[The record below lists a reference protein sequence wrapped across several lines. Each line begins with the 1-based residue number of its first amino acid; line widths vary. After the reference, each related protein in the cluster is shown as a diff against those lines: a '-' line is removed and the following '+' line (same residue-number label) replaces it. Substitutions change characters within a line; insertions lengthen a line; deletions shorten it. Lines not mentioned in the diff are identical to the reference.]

1 MTPLDALLAPALLLL
16 LAPMAA
22 SLLSR
27 LLWLALPSPATESGA
42 APSLL
47 PMYMLEAAL
56 GALSFVVA
64 SGLLGPALV
73 ARPAGPPSIAFA
85 LLTAS
90 LTLLAC
96 VRQQRRYAG
105 AASARLQLSLG
116 AAVLLPLALASAFG
130 PWPVMSLTLLALGLC
145 LAALVG
151 SRLRR
156 THGPRPALS
165 SAGIV
170 LACTLAGASW
180 AAAGAFSES
189 SRIASDATA
198 TTSGSAART
207 RVRLAPWDGDARLAL
222 AWEARRSG
230 HLERAEAL
238 AELAVRLNA
247 DAAATLDFFAELA
260 AARGD
265 CRESYARFET
275 ALRVRAAEA
284 FTGVLERPLR
294 LGLSALPP
302 SYIARCLEGNP
313 DPADDQEPTQAP

>member
-1 MTPLDALLAPALLLL
+1 MIPLDALLPPALLLL
-16 LAPMAA
+16 LAPTAA

-27 LLWLALPSPATESGA
+27 LLWLALPSPTTESGST
-42 APSLL
+42 PSLL
-47 PMYMLEAAL
+47 PMYVLEAAL
-56 GALSFVVA
+56 AALSFVVA

-73 ARPAGPPSIAFA
+73 ARPADPPSIAFA
-85 LLTAS
+85 LVAAS

-96 VRQQRRYAG
+96 ARQQRRYAG
-105 AASARLQLSLG
+105 GASARPQLGLG
-116 AAVLLPLALASAFG
+116 AAVLLPLALTSALG
-130 PWPVMSLTLLALGLC
+130 AWPVMELTLLALGLS

-151 SRLRR
+151 LRLRR
-156 THGPRPALS
+156 PRAARPALS
-165 SAGIV
+165 SAGVV

-180 AAAGAFSES
+180 AAAGALAES
-189 SRIASDATA
+189 SRIASDAIPTV
-198 TTSGSAART
+198 SGSAART

-265 CRESYARFET
+265 CRASYARFET

-284 FTGVLERPLR
+284 FAGVLERPLQ
-294 LGLSALPP
+294 LGLSVLPP
-302 SYIARCLEGNP
+302 TYITRCLAPGSQEGG
-313 DPADDQEPTQAP
+313 DEAGAQAP